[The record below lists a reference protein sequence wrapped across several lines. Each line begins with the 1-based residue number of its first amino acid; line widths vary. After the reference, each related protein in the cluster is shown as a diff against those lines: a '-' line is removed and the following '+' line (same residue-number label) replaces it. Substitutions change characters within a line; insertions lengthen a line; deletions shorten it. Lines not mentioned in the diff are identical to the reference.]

1 MMHGDQP
8 LHFVINKFTEA
19 TSVRHSQSQLVSEY
33 GFEGSRF
40 ASVQALIMAY
50 ATDRWVVI
58 ALQICLTSDGNGK
71 VG

>member
-50 ATDRWVVI
+50 ATDR
-58 ALQICLTSDGNGK
+58 
-71 VG
+71 